1 MQNQLDL
8 NSLQLVQ
15 RLQQAGSFTAAAEQ
29 LGCSKT
35 TLSLQLKALEQQL
48 GTALFRRT
56 TRQLSLTSAGEHLL
70 QSCMP
75 LLEQLQQALQS
86 VQSGD
91 KVLQGKLV
99 VSAPEDYTNRKLAP
113 AAVAFRRQH
122 PALEFEFRSSDQV
135 KDAVKENID
144 LSIRI
149 GWLRDSSQ
157 TARKLADFEQWLL
170 AAPAYLQQADM
181 ESNGKATCLSGKNAA
196 WPTGPVIF
204 GEPGTNGQHAF
215 YQLMHQGSDIVSADF
230 IAPALS
236 HNPLGDHHEKLLAN
250 FLAQPQALMQGRQL
264 EQVVAELTSAG
275 LSDDR
280 IEALARHKCFPG
292 NRPTTTI
299 LMEQLTPAT
308 LGALI
313 ALYEHR
319 IFCQGVIW
327 NINSFDQWGVELGK
341 VLASSILPEIAAAG
355 ETREPVTRHD
365 ASTNGLIDRINAI
378 RKNAGQ

>member
-170 AAPAYLQQADM
+170 AAPAYLQQA
-181 ESNGKATCLSGKNAA
+181 GI
-196 WPTGPVIF
+196 PTAPSQLR
-204 GEPGTNGQHAF
+204 QHE
-215 YQLMHQGSDIVSADF
+215 F
-230 IAPALS
+230 IAFTALRQ
-236 HNPLGDHHEKLLAN
+236 PLTWQLQQSTQQVEVQLTAAYKSSST
-250 FLAQPQALMQGRQL
+250 QTTTALMLAGAGIGVLPDYSAKDLVQQGAL
-264 EQVVAELTSAG
+264 VKVLPDWS
-275 LSDDR
+275 LSSGGIYAVYPPGR
-280 IEALARHKCFPG
+280 FRPARVTAFVDF
-292 NRPTTTI
+292 
-299 LMEQLTPAT
+299 LQQLT
-308 LGALI
+308 
-313 ALYEHR
+313 
-319 IFCQGVIW
+319 V
-327 NINSFDQWGVELGK
+327 SK
-341 VLASSILPEIAAAG
+341 S
-355 ETREPVTRHD
+355 
-365 ASTNGLIDRINAI
+365 
-378 RKNAGQ
+378 